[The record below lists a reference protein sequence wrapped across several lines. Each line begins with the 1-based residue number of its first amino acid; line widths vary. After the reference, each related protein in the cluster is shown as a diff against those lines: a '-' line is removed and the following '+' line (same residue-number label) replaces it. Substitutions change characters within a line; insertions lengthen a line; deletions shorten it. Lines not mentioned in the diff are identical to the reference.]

1 MRRTL
6 PAFAPVSWGLEQT
19 VTQRHPVVGGS
30 VVTNQPTSRKSAA
43 LGSWM
48 RDAGCVGGTFASR
61 NPHPASRYIRAML
74 SVTFLGT
81 SAARPTVER
90 NVSAMALVREGET
103 LLFECGEGTQRQ
115 MMRYGV
121 SFALSEIFFTHFH
134 ADHFLGVI
142 GLIRTLGL
150 QVRTEPMVLYGPK
163 GAKKVL
169 GQAIQLGVERVPF
182 EVEIEEVKPGMVLGE
197 RGKGKREGYDICVF
211 GTEHGGGS
219 VGYALREHERP
230 GRFDPDKARAA
241 GVPEG
246 HLWGKLQRGETVGL
260 ADGRT
265 VSADGIVG
273 SKRPG
278 RLVVFTGDT
287 RPCAAVVDAAQ
298 GADLLIHEATFG
310 EEEKERAKETGHS
323 TAREA
328 AQIALAA
335 KARRLVLSHVSARYS
350 ISAEELVKEAREV
363 FKETAVAKDGMTIEV
378 PYQP

>member
-1 MRRTL
+1 
-6 PAFAPVSWGLEQT
+6 
-19 VTQRHPVVGGS
+19 
-30 VVTNQPTSRKSAA
+30 
-43 LGSWM
+43 
-48 RDAGCVGGTFASR
+48 
-61 NPHPASRYIRAML
+61 ML

-90 NVSAMALVREGET
+90 NVSAMSLVREGET

-150 QVRTEPMVLYGPK
+150 QTREEPMLLYGPR
-163 GAKKVL
+163 GAKKL
-169 GQAIQLGVERVPF
+169 LSQALELGVERVPF
-182 EVEIEEVKPGMVLGE
+182 QIDVAEVKPGMVLRDGSRGE
-197 RGKGKREGYDICVF
+197 RDGYEIQVF
-211 GTEHGGGS
+211 ATEHGGGS

-230 GRFDPDKARAA
+230 GRFDPERARAA

-246 HLWGKLQRGETVGL
+246 PLWGKLQRGETVTL
-260 ADGRT
+260 TDGRT
-265 VSADGIVG
+265 VAPEGIVG
-273 SKRPG
+273 ARRPG

-287 RPCAAVVDAAQ
+287 RPCGAVVDAAR

-310 EEEKERAKETGHS
+310 AEERDRAKETGHS

-328 AQIALAA
+328 AQVALPA
-335 KARRLVLSHVSARYS
+335 KARRLVLSH
-350 ISAEELVKEAREV
+350 L
-363 FKETAVAKDGMTIEV
+363 
-378 PYQP
+378 P

>member
-1 MRRTL
+1 
-6 PAFAPVSWGLEQT
+6 
-19 VTQRHPVVGGS
+19 
-30 VVTNQPTSRKSAA
+30 
-43 LGSWM
+43 
-48 RDAGCVGGTFASR
+48 
-61 NPHPASRYIRAML
+61 ML

-81 SAARPTVER
+81 SAARPTIER
-90 NVSAMALVREGET
+90 NVSALALVREGET

-150 QVRTEPMVLYGPK
+150 QGREEPMRLYGPK

-169 GQAIQLGVERVPF
+169 TQAISLGVERVPF
-182 EVEIEEVKPGMVLGE
+182 DVAVTEVKAGDVIRETGNV
-197 RGKGKREGYDICVF
+197 KRDAYDVHVF

-219 VGYALREHERP
+219 VGYALKEHERR
-230 GRFDPDKARAA
+230 GRFDVEKARAA
-241 GVPEG
+241 GIPEG
-246 HLWGKLQRGETVGL
+246 PLWGKLSKGEPIEL
-260 ADGRT
+260 ADGRRLT
-265 VSADGIVG
+265 ADGFVG
-273 SKRPG
+273 PRRAG

-287 RPCAAVVDAAQ
+287 RPCASVVDAAA

-323 TAREA
+323 TAQEA
-328 AQIALAA
+328 AQVALAA

-350 ISAEELVKEAREV
+350 ISADELVKEAREV
-363 FKETAVAKDGMTIEV
+363 FKESTVAKDGMTIEV
-378 PYQP
+378 PFSD

>member
-1 MRRTL
+1 VVSGGWFSPCREDVPHRR
-6 PAFAPVSWGLEQT
+6 
-19 VTQRHPVVGGS
+19 
-30 VVTNQPTSRKSAA
+30 QPLTTYHA
-43 LGSWM
+43 L
-48 RDAGCVGGTFASR
+48 
-61 NPHPASRYIRAML
+61 YIGPML

-150 QVRTEPMVLYGPK
+150 QTRAEPMRLYGPK
-163 GAKKVL
+163 GAKKL
-169 GQAIQLGVERVPF
+169 LNQALQLGVERVPF
-182 EVEIEEVKPGMVLGE
+182 EVEVQEVKPGDVITGGN
-197 RGKGKREGYDICVF
+197 RAPRTAYDIHAF
-211 GTEHGGGS
+211 ATDHGGGS

-246 HLWGKLQRGETVGL
+246 PLWGKLQRGEAVEL
-260 ADGRT
+260 PDGRN
-265 VSADGIVG
+265 VVPEGIV
-273 SKRPG
+273 SEKRRG
-278 RLVVFTGDT
+278 RIVVFTGDT

-328 AQIALAA
+328 AQVALAA

-350 ISAEELVKEAREV
+350 ISADELVKEAREV
-363 FKETAVAKDGMTIEV
+363 FKETVVAKDGMTIEV
-378 PYQP
+378 PFAD

>member
-1 MRRTL
+1 
-6 PAFAPVSWGLEQT
+6 
-19 VTQRHPVVGGS
+19 
-30 VVTNQPTSRKSAA
+30 
-43 LGSWM
+43 
-48 RDAGCVGGTFASR
+48 
-61 NPHPASRYIRAML
+61 ML

-90 NVSAMALVREGET
+90 NVSAMALMREGET

-142 GLIRTLGL
+142 GLMRTLGL
-150 QVRTEPMVLYGPK
+150 QARAEPMRLYGPK
-163 GAKKVL
+163 GATKL
-169 GQAIQLGVERVPF
+169 LTQALQLGVERVPF
-182 EVEIEEVKPGMVLGE
+182 EVDIQEVKPGSIIRE
-197 RGKGKREGYDICVF
+197 RGEGRGTDYDIHVF

-219 VGYALREHERP
+219 VGYALKEHERP

-246 HLWGKLQRGETVGL
+246 HLWGRLQRGETVEL
-260 ADGRT
+260 PDGRK
-265 VSADGIVG
+265 VVPEGIVAE
-273 SKRPG
+273 KRRG
-278 RLVVFTGDT
+278 RTVVFTGDT

-328 AQIALAA
+328 AQVALAA

-350 ISAEELVKEAREV
+350 ISAEELVKEARDV
-363 FKETAVAKDGMTIEV
+363 FRETVVAKDGLTIEI
-378 PYQP
+378 PFAD